1 MQEYINK
8 VVHLDWE
15 VGIKNI
21 PDNSIDLVVT
31 DPPYGM
37 SWQSNVRKVKH
48 KKIVG
53 DDNLE
58 WLPNWV
64 EQLKRVTKDDSHLY
78 IFCSWHKI
86 EVFKQEVSKHFRVKN
101 ILIWDKKNGGKGDL
115 FGDYAPIYEMIL
127 FCSNGKRKL
136 NGKRD
141 DSILRQPKTGN
152 NEHPTQKPVNLISY
166 LIEKSSE
173 KGELVLDTFAGSFST
188 AQAARQ
194 KQRNFICFEIDEEY
208 CNKGRQLLEGT
219 TPSLF

>member
-1 MQEYINK
+1 MKEYINK

-64 EQLKRVTKDDSHLY
+64 EQLKRVVKDDAHSPEYGFSH
-78 IFCSWHKI
+78 
-86 EVFKQEVSKHFRVKN
+86 FKQHHKQQQRQRDFNAITVKEVPQW
-101 ILIWDKKNGGKGDL
+101 LTQ
-115 FGDYAPIYEMIL
+115 
-127 FCSNGKRKL
+127 
-136 NGKRD
+136 RD
-141 DSILRQPKTGN
+141 QQPG
-152 NEHPTQKPVNLISY
+152 QGFLC
-166 LIEKSSE
+166 
-173 KGELVLDTFAGSFST
+173 
-188 AQAARQ
+188 AA
-194 KQRNFICFEIDEEY
+194 
-208 CNKGRQLLEGT
+208 
-219 TPSLF
+219 